1 MTFKRQWISA
11 VLTLAVLCT
20 PVRLVLGQADQGT
33 ITGVVEDPSGAVI
46 GNASVTLTNVDEG
59 QVLNS
64 KTDGAGIYVFSP
76 IKIGNYKITVMSPGF
91 ETTTQNNLHLDMQQ
105 RLNIVVTLKPGAATE
120 TVMVNTEMPLMQT
133 QESSVGQVMDT
144 ATIDS
149 VPLSGR
155 NWVFI
160 AQLAAGAV
168 PPEGSR
174 GQGKGDFNAN
184 GQRAEQNNF
193 ILDGVDNNANVVDF
207 YNGASFVAQPP
218 PDALAEFKIQTSDYS
233 AEFGRSA
240 GAMVSASVKSGTNN
254 IHGDMWEYLRNTAL
268 DIHDWDAENLPVSPY
283 HENQFGATL
292 GGPILKNKLFLFADA
307 QANRVSFS
315 ETSIESVPSALERV
329 GDFSELM
336 NHSLT
341 GNSPVQLYH
350 QTPGAAPVPFAN
362 NCMVTS
368 SSCTS
373 NVTGVTLNPTAQKFL
388 NLYPAPNV
396 NNGLLYNNYSV
407 ARPAVDNTFQWD
419 ARMDWTIGAKDTA
432 YSRFSYWNEV
442 GFYTP
447 PLGPIL
453 DGGGFGDDGTQKDL
467 GQNFML
473 SETHVFTQSLTN
485 EARIG
490 YNYMHTG
497 FEHPNAANLD
507 FAASQGFG
515 GIPTAPLNGG
525 LPFVTVD
532 GISSFGSPEWSTTSE
547 HENVYQILDNV
558 TKIAGNHSLKGGVS
572 FQSVRFSTLQ
582 PQQSRGSYTYNGE
595 YTSGPPPGGS
605 GLNAPNTGYGV
616 ADFLLDQQN
625 SAGLSNETTNGDS
638 RWNNAVYLQDDWRI
652 THTLTLNLGLRWE
665 YFQPYQ
671 DVGGYQ
677 ASYNM
682 TGPFSFN
689 TTTGF
694 GSGSAQYQIPSE
706 AKGYAAPI
714 MTANG
719 FTNVLAKDNI
729 NLVYTG
735 DPSIVKAQHTNFAPR
750 LGAAWSPDSKTV
762 VRAGG
767 GIFYGGLES
776 TGYYPN
782 LGENYPFQYEGNFP
796 AASCGTYNCP
806 TDGIAIANGFAA
818 IVANGFASDVEDL
831 TLRGS
836 DPTAKTPYTMS
847 WNLTIERSINNDLVA
862 TVGYV
867 GNTSRHLQVF
877 PDPNNALALQ
887 NPANSAQN
895 TRPLPDF
902 GGSSYTAYAGMSD
915 YNGLQTKLEKRL
927 SHGNSLLATYTWS
940 HALDD
945 APTPLG
951 VTGDLGYRQSNLVPI
966 STDYSNTGYDTR
978 QRFTLNA
985 FYDVPFGVGR
995 QFANHPGV
1003 LDYLIGGWSTN
1014 ATFVAQSGNWFSPT
1028 PTGLTAVSG
1037 NSNVGAIKVG
1047 DPFAT
1052 GGTFNSPNPAL
1063 VSSISCATK
1072 TRNRAFWFNPC
1083 SFENPWDSGDVTF
1096 QNGNSTIV
1104 NPHYIPKNAADAAT
1118 VNAKYGITT
1127 PVYVTDTPS
1136 AIGYLGGKRDTV
1148 LGPGYQRVNMSVFK
1162 DFKTFHEQYFQ
1173 FRADIFNLFNTP
1185 SLADPSNN
1193 GSKPNISDGGAA
1205 ITTPRSLQ
1213 HLAPDSRFFQ
1223 LSLKYAF

>member
-1 MTFKRQWISA
+1 MMNKRQWI
-11 VLTLAVLCT
+11 LTMLALAVLFV
-20 PVRLVLGQADQGT
+20 PARFLLAQADQGT
-33 ITGVVEDPSGAVI
+33 ITGVVQDASGAVI

-59 QVLNS
+59 QVLNA
-64 KTDGAGIYVFSP
+64 KTDGGGIYVFSP
-76 IKIGNYKITVMSPGF
+76 IKIGNYKVSATASGF

-105 RLNIVVTLKPGAATE
+105 RLNVVIMLKPGAATE
-120 TVMVNTEMPLMQT
+120 TVTVNTEAPLMQT

-240 GAMVSASVKSGTNN
+240 GAMVSASVKSGTNS
-254 IHGDMWEYLRNTAL
+254 IHGDLWEYLRNTAL
-268 DIHDWDAENLPVSPY
+268 DIHDWNAEDLPVAPY

-292 GGPILKNKLFLFADA
+292 GGPIIRNKLFLFADA

-315 ETSIESVPSALERV
+315 ETSTESVPSALERA
-329 GDFSELM
+329 GDFSEIL
-336 NHSLT
+336 NGSLT

-350 QTPGAAPVPFAN
+350 QTSTASPAAFTN
-362 NCMVTS
+362 NCLVTS
-368 SSCTS
+368 TYCTS
-373 NVTGVTLNPTAQKFL
+373 NISGVTLNPTALTFL
-388 NLYPAPNV
+388 NLYPAPNA
-396 NNGLLYNNYSV
+396 NNGLLYNNYNV

-419 ARMDWTIGAKDTA
+419 ARMDWTIGSKDTA
-432 YSRFSYWNEV
+432 YSRYSYWNEM

-447 PLGPIL
+447 PLGNIL

-497 FEHPNAANLD
+497 FEHPNAANLG

-525 LPFVTVD
+525 LPQVSLS
-532 GISSFGSPEWSTTSE
+532 GISNFGSPEWSTTSE
-547 HENVYQILDNV
+547 HENVYQILDNI
-558 TKIAGNHSLKGGVS
+558 TKIAGNHALKAGVS

-582 PQQSRGSYTYNGE
+582 PQQSRGSYNYTGE
-595 YTSGPPPGGS
+595 YSS
-605 GLNAPNTGYGV
+605 NLNAANTGYGV
-616 ADFLLDQQN
+616 ADFLLDSQN
-625 SAGLSNETTNGDS
+625 SAGLSNETTNCDS
-638 RWNNAVYLQDDWRI
+638 RWNNAVYFQDDWRV
-652 THTLTLNLGLRWE
+652 TPKLTVNLGLRWE
-665 YFQPYQ
+665 FFEPYQ
-671 DVGGYQ
+671 DVGGFQ

-682 TGPFSFN
+682 TGPASLN
-689 TTTGF
+689 TATGF
-694 GSGSAQYQIPSE
+694 GSGAAQYQIPTE
-706 AKGYAAPI
+706 AKAYAEPI
-714 MTANG
+714 MTTNG

-729 NLVYTG
+729 ALVYTG

-750 LGAAWSPDSKTV
+750 AGIAWSPDAKTA
-762 VRAGG
+762 VRAGY
-767 GIFYGGLES
+767 GIFFGGLES

-796 AASCGTYNCP
+796 ALSCGVNNCP
-806 TDGIAIANGFAA
+806 TDGITIANGFAS

-836 DPTAKTPYTMS
+836 DPTAKTPYTMG
-847 WNLTIERSINNDLVA
+847 WNLTVERSINNDIVA

-877 PDPNNALALQ
+877 PDPNNPLALQ
-887 NPANSAQN
+887 NSSNSSQN
-895 TRPLPDF
+895 SRPLPDF
-902 GGSSYTAYAGMSD
+902 GGSSYTSYAGMSD
-915 YNGLQTKLEKRL
+915 YNGLQTKIEKRL

-966 STDYSNTGYDTR
+966 SMDYSNTGYDTR

-995 QFANHPGV
+995 QFLNHPGV
-1003 LDYLIGGWSTN
+1003 LDYVIGGWSAN
-1014 ATFVAQSGNWFSPT
+1014 ATFVAQTGNWFSPT
-1028 PTGLTAVSG
+1028 PTSGFKTASG
-1037 NSNVGAIKVG
+1037 QSNTGAIKSG
-1047 DPFAT
+1047 DAFAT
-1052 GGTFNSPNPAL
+1052 GGTSTTGQA
-1063 VSSISCATK
+1063 CAPS
-1072 TRNRAFWFNPC
+1072 TRNRTYWFNPC
-1083 SFENPWDSGDVTF
+1083 SFTNPWESDDFAGDPTHYL
-1096 QNGNSTIV
+1096 STGPGDPNV
-1104 NPHYIPKNAADAAT
+1104 PKAT
-1118 VNAKYGITT
+1118 
-1127 PVYVTDTPS
+1127 PDYVTTTAQ
-1136 AIGYLGGKRDTV
+1136 AIGYLGGRRNTV
-1148 LGPGYQRVNMSVFK
+1148 MGPGYERVNMSIFK
-1162 DFKTFHEQYFQ
+1162 DFKTFHEESFQ
-1173 FRADIFNLFNTP
+1173 FRADIFNLLNTP

-1193 GSKPNISDGGAA
+1193 GSKPNISDSGAA
-1205 ITTPRSLQ
+1205 ITAPRSLQ

-1223 LSLKYAF
+1223 LSMKYTF